1 MAVSSEA
8 EIESSKAPLLDH
20 LIELRNRLMW
30 AVIALFIAFIG
41 CYLVAET
48 YIYPFLVTPLCD
60 IYVER
65 GFDNCPMI
73 YTALH
78 EAFFTY
84 LKLSFYSA
92 LFISFP
98 IMSNQLWKFIAPGLY
113 RNERRAF
120 LPFLVATPV
129 LFTLGA
135 SLVYYFIL
143 PLAWRFFLSFQTGV
157 DDGPSGPL
165 VIELQA
171 KVNEY
176 LSLVIKLMFAF
187 GIAFQLP
194 VVLTL
199 MARAGLVTS
208 KGLAERRKYSIVI
221 AFVAAALLTPPDLI
235 SQIGLGVP
243 IIILYEISI
252 WLAKMAE
259 NKRAKRDAAEE
270 AELDRKLADDDD
282 DDDDDPGSGPSGG
295 GGGTRAR
302 NPGPDDDIDDETD
315 FNLAR

>member
-1 MAVSSEA
+1 MAAANEA

-20 LIELRNRLMW
+20 LIELRNRMMW
-30 AVIALFIAFIG
+30 AVIALFIAFIA
-41 CYLVAET
+41 CYLVT
-48 YIYPFLVTPLCD
+48 PNYIYPFLVHPLYE
-60 IYVER
+60 IYVDLGVENPR
-65 GFDNCPMI
+65 MI

-84 LKLSFYSA
+84 LKLAFWA
-92 LFISFP
+92 AFFVSFP
-98 IMSNQLWKFIAPGLY
+98 IIANQFWKFIAPRLY

-143 PLAWRFFLSFQTGV
+143 PLAWRFFLSFQTTGV
-157 DDGPSGPL
+157 DDTL
-165 VIELQA
+165 AIQLEA

-176 LSLVIKLMFAF
+176 LSLVLKLMFAF
-187 GIAFQLP
+187 GFAFQLP

-243 IIILYEISI
+243 IIVLYEISI

-259 NKRAKRDAAEE
+259 KKRAKREAEEE
-270 AELDRKLADDDD
+270 AELDRRLADDDD
-282 DDDDDPGSGPSGG
+282 DDPDSGPSGG
-295 GGGTRAR
+295 GGARTRAS
-302 NPGPDDDIDDETD
+302 GPDDDIDDETD